1 MIKRLLLTAASLLAL
16 AAGAPLAQA
25 ADLAPKAPARVPV
38 PIYNWTGIY
47 VGANGGFAWG
57 HQDPLNVITNRFDEF
72 TIDYSGGLFG
82 GTAGA
87 QIQLARVV
95 LGFESDIAWAG
106 INGRATFTPTIFG
119 VPQPFLLNA
128 KTSMEWFGTARARVG
143 YAADNWLFYV
153 TGGLSVVGEEDLAD
167 DSGRAPLQHRRRA
180 RLHWLAQAG
189 GRRARGRR
197 RIRAHAELERET
209 RVPVRRRS
217 RAPALPCAHRAGGYQ
232 LSVWWI
238 LAHLSAQRCAACSIP
253 PPLAGEGGAEGAGW
267 GKTALPRRTPPGC
280 APEARSHPSP
290 FRGGMEKAAFQCAH
304 APSAS

>member
-25 ADLAPKAPARVPV
+25 ADLAPKAPAPLPV

-47 VGANGGFAWG
+47 VGVNGGFAWG

-128 KTSMEWFGTARARVG
+128 KTSMEWFSTARARVG
-143 YAADNWLFYV
+143 YAADNWLFYT
-153 TGGLSVVGEEDLAD
+153 TGGLAIIGAKTELTTAAGLLCNTVGVLACTG
-167 DSGRAPLQHRRRA
+167 SHKRVGAALG
-180 RLHWLAQAG
+180 AG
-189 GRRARGRR
+189 VEYGLTPNWSAKLEYLYV
-197 RIRAHAELERET
+197 AAVELELSH
-209 RVPVRRRS
+209 VHI
-217 RAPALPCAHRAGGYQ
+217 ARAGINY
-232 LSVWWI
+232 
-238 LAHLSAQRCAACSIP
+238 RF
-253 PPLAGEGGAEGAGW
+253 GG
-267 GKTALPRRTPPGC
+267 
-280 APEARSHPSP
+280 
-290 FRGGMEKAAFQCAH
+290 F
-304 APSAS
+304 